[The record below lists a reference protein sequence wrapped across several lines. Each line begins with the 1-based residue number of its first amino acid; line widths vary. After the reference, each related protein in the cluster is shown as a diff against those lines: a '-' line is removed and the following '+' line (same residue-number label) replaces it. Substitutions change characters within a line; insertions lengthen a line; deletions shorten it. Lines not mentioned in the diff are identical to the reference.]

1 MEYPL
6 RHFSDRGGVLG
17 PTQRGVAQGE
27 NPAGLDVRASWVKVA
42 LARRQ
47 KMRGA
52 DLDDP
57 A

>member
-1 MEYPL
+1 LDDPL
-6 RHFSDRGGVLG
+6 CHFSDRGGVLG
-17 PTQRGVAQGE
+17 PTQRGVAQGG
-27 NPAGLDVRASWVKVA
+27 NPAGLEVGAGWVKVA

-47 KMRGA
+47 IMRRA

>member
-1 MEYPL
+1 LDDPL

-17 PTQRGVAQGE
+17 PTKRGVAQGG
-27 NPAGLDVRASWVKVA
+27 NPAGLEVGAGWVKVA

-47 KMRGA
+47 KMRRA